1 MRPCGTW
8 QPGFQPG
15 RQPVNLGAVATR
27 LPRQNAVQN
36 GAADAVLIS
45 NGNQV
50 ATQEGR

>member
-8 QPGFQPG
+8 QPGCQPD
-15 RQPVNLGAVATR
+15 RQPVTLGALATR
-27 LPRQNAVQN
+27 LPRQIAVLN
-36 GAADAVLIS
+36 GAANAVLIS